1 MKVFRNLTNREK
13 KILCVY
19 LLTIITAFN
28 IFDDKLLAGLFSIII
43 LLFIEQRYTL
53 SKILKLSEQNNIQ
66 MEAMQS
72 LYSIFQ
78 FNTPLPATRK
88 MAASPDFLKLV
99 VETILTEKPKLV
111 VELGSGI
118 STILAGKALE
128 KNGAGDLIS
137 IDHDDKYAELTRK
150 KICLEK
156 LSDITKVVTAEL
168 KMHPI
173 NGQNYMWYEPSFVK
187 EIKQNIDLLII
198 DGPPR
203 IINKNARFP
212 AIPLLKEYFTDD
224 TVILLDDGR
233 RKDEQNTVKLWL
245 KELDKFNVDYFN
257 TEKGTFKLSN
267 IEEYGQNKHGL
278 EILNE

>member
-1 MKVFRNLTNREK
+1 MRIYRYLTKREK

-28 IFDDKLLAGLFSIII
+28 IFDDKLLAGFIGIII

-53 SKILKLSEQNNIQ
+53 SKILKLSDQNNIQ

-128 KNGAGDLIS
+128 KNGNGDLIS

-245 KELDKFNVDYFN
+245 KELDKFTVDYFN
-257 TEKGTFKLSN
+257 TEKGSFKLSKIEDYGFN
-267 IEEYGQNKHGL
+267 I
-278 EILNE
+278 

>member
-1 MKVFRNLTNREK
+1 MKIYRYLTKREK
-13 KILCVY
+13 KVLCVY

-28 IFDDKLLAGLFSIII
+28 IFDDKLLAGFIGIII

-53 SKILKLSEQNNIQ
+53 SKILKLSDQNNIQ

-118 STILAGKALE
+118 SSILAGKALE
-128 KNGAGDLIS
+128 KNGNGDLIS

-245 KELDKFNVDYFN
+245 KELDKFTVDYFN
-257 TEKGTFKLSN
+257 TEKGTFKLSK

-278 EILNE
+278 EVLNE

>member
-28 IFDDKLLAGLFSIII
+28 IFDDKLLAGFIGIII

-53 SKILKLSEQNNIQ
+53 SKILKLSDQNNIQ

-128 KNGAGDLIS
+128 KNGDGDLIS
-137 IDHDDKYAELTRK
+137 IDNDDKYAELTRK
-150 KICLEK
+150 KICQEK
-156 LSDITKVVTAEL
+156 LSDITQVVTAEL

-257 TEKGTFKLSN
+257 TEKGTFKLSK
-267 IEEYGQNKHGL
+267 IEEYGFN
-278 EILNE
+278 I

>member
-1 MKVFRNLTNREK
+1 MKIYRYLTKREK
-13 KILCVY
+13 KVLCVY

-28 IFDDKLLAGLFSIII
+28 IFDDKLLAGFISIII
-43 LLFIEQRYTL
+43 LLFIEQRYAL
-53 SKILKLSEQNNIQ
+53 SKILKLNELNNIQ
-66 MEAMQS
+66 TEAMQS
-72 LYSIFQ
+72 LYAIFK
-78 FNTPLPATRK
+78 FNSPLPSTRK

-99 VETILTEKPKLV
+99 VEIILTEKPKLV

-173 NGQNYMWYEPSFVK
+173 NGQNYMWYEISLVK
-187 EIKQNIDLLII
+187 EIKQGIDLLIV
-198 DGPPR
+198 DGPPK
-203 IINKNARFP
+203 IINKNARYP
-212 AIPLLKEYFTDD
+212 AIPLLKQYFKEN

-233 RKDEQNTVKLWL
+233 RKDEQNTVELWL
-245 KELDKFNVDYFN
+245 KELDKFKAEYFN
-257 TEKGTFKLSN
+257 TEKGTFKLS
-267 IEEYGQNKHGL
+267 KL
-278 EILNE
+278 E

>member
-13 KILCVY
+13 KVMCVY

-99 VETILTEKPKLV
+99 VETILTEKPILV

-128 KNGAGDLIS
+128 KNGGGDLIS
-137 IDHDDKYAELTRK
+137 IDNDDKYAELTRK

-156 LSDITKVVTAEL
+156 LSNIARVVTAEL
-168 KMHPI
+168 KLQTI
-173 NGQNYMWYEPSFVK
+173 NGQNFMWYENSFK
-187 EIKQNIDLLII
+187 NEIKPDIDLLIV
-198 DGPPR
+198 DGPSR
-203 IINKNARFP
+203 IINKNARYP
-212 AIPLLKEYFTDD
+212 ALPLLKDHFSDNIVILVDDGKRKDDSD
-224 TVILLDDGR
+224 TVKSWI
-233 RKDEQNTVKLWL
+233 DEWNHF
-245 KELDKFNVDYFN
+245 ESEFIA
-257 TEKGTFKLSN
+257 TEKGA
-267 IEEYGQNKHGL
+267 Y
-278 EILNE
+278 ILRKK

>member
-1 MKVFRNLTNREK
+1 MLG
-13 KILCVY
+13 VY
-19 LLTIITAFN
+19 LLAIFVSFFIIN
-28 IFDDKLLAGLFSIII
+28 DKLVTGFISIII
-43 LLFIEQRYTL
+43 LLFIEQRYAL
-53 SKILKLSEQNNIQ
+53 SKILRLNELNNIQ
-66 MEAMQS
+66 TEAMQS
-72 LYSIFQ
+72 LYAIFK
-78 FNTPLPATRK
+78 FNTPLPSTRK

-99 VETILTEKPKLV
+99 VEIILTEKPKLV

-118 STILAGKALE
+118 STILEGKALE
-128 KNGAGDLIS
+128 KNGDGDLIS
-137 IDHDDKYAELTRK
+137 IDNDDKYVELTRK
-150 KICLEK
+150 KICQEK

-224 TVILLDDGR
+224 TIILLDDGR

-245 KELDKFNVDYFN
+245 KKLDKFNVDYFN
-257 TEKGTFKLSN
+257 TEKGTFKLSK
-267 IEEYGQNKHGL
+267 IEEYGFN
-278 EILNE
+278 I

>member
-1 MKVFRNLTNREK
+1 MRIYRYLTKRDKKV
-13 KILCVY
+13 LCVY
-19 LLTIITAFN
+19 LFTIITVFYIIN
-28 IFDDKLLAGLFSIII
+28 DKLLAGFISIII

-53 SKILKLSEQNNIQ
+53 SKILRLSNQNNIQ
-66 MEAMQS
+66 IEAMQS
-72 LYSIFQ
+72 LYAIFK
-78 FNTPLPATRK
+78 FNTPLPSTRK

-128 KNGAGDLIS
+128 KNGAGILIS
-137 IDHDDKYAELTRK
+137 IDHDDKYAKLTRK

-212 AIPLLKEYFTDD
+212 AIPLLKKYFTDD

-245 KELDKFNVDYFN
+245 KELDKFTVDYFN
-257 TEKGTFKLSN
+257 TEKGTFKLSK
-267 IEEYGQNKHGL
+267 IEE
-278 EILNE
+278 

>member
-1 MKVFRNLTNREK
+1 MKTFKSHLEEAKTPKDLKFGKHTFKYNKKDSTEDREW
-13 KILCVY
+13 Y
-19 LLTIITAFN
+19 
-28 IFDDKLLAGLFSIII
+28 D
-43 LLFIEQRYTL
+43 
-53 SKILKLSEQNNIQ
+53 
-66 MEAMQS
+66 
-72 LYSIFQ
+72 
-78 FNTPLPATRK
+78 
-88 MAASPDFLKLV
+88 
-99 VETILTEKPKLV
+99 
-111 VELGSGI
+111 
-118 STILAGKALE
+118 LAGKY
-128 KNGAGDLIS
+128 GDRHPESPAFYITVS
-137 IDHDDKYAELTRK
+137 HDDKYAELTRK
-150 KICLEK
+150 KICQEK

-257 TEKGTFKLSN
+257 TEKGTFKLSK
-267 IEEYGQNKHGL
+267 IEEYGFN
-278 EILNE
+278 I

>member
-13 KILCVY
+13 KVLCVY
-19 LLTIITAFN
+19 LITIITAFN
-28 IFDDKLLAGLFSIII
+28 IFDDKLLAGFIGIII

-53 SKILKLSEQNNIQ
+53 SKILKLSDQNNIQ

-72 LYSIFQ
+72 LYAIFK

-128 KNGAGDLIS
+128 KNGDGDLIS
-137 IDHDDKYAELTRK
+137 IDNDDKYAELTRK

-257 TEKGTFKLSN
+257 TEKGTFKLSK